1 MRCMVEIVY
10 IPATGDPVVKTIAW
24 KPGITVKDALDQS
37 LLLETFPELGD
48 LSIGIF
54 SQPVTYQTTL
64 NPEDRVELYRPLLL
78 DPKEKRR
85 ERARK
90 SKQIFN

>member
-54 SQPVTYQTTL
+54 FSARNL
-64 NPEDRVELYRPLLL
+64 SN
-78 DPKEKRR
+78 DPQSRR
-85 ERARK
+85 
-90 SKQIFN
+90 